1 MIEIDKQKI
10 YKSHDYLFKNFIIM
24 DDEEKRMVLKWRND
38 DRVRKWMYSSKQAT
52 EEEHFNYIKT
62 LESRDDRW
70 YWLVY
75 RENLPVG
82 VLVLALQDID
92 NEMFEHGI
100 YMNPELS
107 GEGFGLFKEITYVM
121 FYILGINK
129 LCGSVQSDNKDALY
143 LDLFLG
149 VKFNEKKTIPQ
160 DGVDVEY
167 LLCPLYTKEDFAPHK
182 DATLGEY
189 VRFVKKIRKD
199 NYIV

>member
-1 MIEIDKQKI
+1 MVEIDKHKI
-10 YKSHDYLFKNFIIM
+10 YQSHDYTFKNFIM
-24 DDEEKRMVLKWRND
+24 MNDDEKRMVLKWRND
-38 DRVRKWMYSSKQAT
+38 DSVRRWMYSAKQAT
-52 EEEHFNYIKT
+52 EEEHFKYIST

-75 RENLPVG
+75 RGDLPVG
-82 VLVLALQDID
+82 VLVLALQDRE

-107 GEGFGLFKEITYVM
+107 GEGFGLFKEITYVL
-121 FYILGINK
+121 FYVFDIKK
-129 LCGSVQSDNKDALY
+129 LCGSVQTDNMDAYY

-149 VKFNEKKTIPQ
+149 VKFDGKEIIPQ
-160 DGVDVEY
+160 DGIDVEY

-189 VRFVKKIRKD
+189 VRFVKKLK
-199 NYIV
+199 NK